1 MYFCCVSQF
10 INVTKEYTDWRMDK
24 KNISG
29 FVLTGG
35 KSSRMGSDKGL
46 MPFDRKPLVLHALE
60 TLDEVA
66 GQVMISANDAVYR
79 QFSHPVVPDVVH
91 NIGPMGGIYSCLLQS
106 ATEFNIF
113 LPCDMP
119 FVPSD
124 LFVWLLQHI
133 GDYPCAVPVHDDYKM
148 EPLCVVYR
156 KSCMETFAEFIEKGR
171 YKVLDALA
179 QLGYAAVKI
188 DETTP
193 FYDNH
198 LFFNLNTL
206 PDYHYALQ
214 YIENRKKRE
223 S

>member
-1 MYFCCVSQF
+1 VP
-10 INVTKEYTDWRMDK
+10 TDK

-66 GQVMISANDAVYR
+66 EQVMISANDAVYS
-79 QFSHPVVPDVVH
+79 QFSLPVVPDVVH
-91 NIGPMGGIYSCLLQS
+91 DIGPMGGIYSCLRQS

-113 LPCDMP
+113 LPCDTP
-119 FVPSD
+119 FVPPD
-124 LFVWLLQHI
+124 LFILLLQHI
-133 GDYPCAVPVHDDYKM
+133 GDHPCAVPVHDDNKM
-148 EPLCVVYR
+148 EPLCAVYR
-156 KSCMETFAEFIEKGR
+156 KSCLETFAEFIEKGC
-171 YKVLDALA
+171 YKVHDALA
-179 QLGYAAVKI
+179 RLGYAAVKI

-193 FYDNH
+193 FYDN
-198 LFFNLNTL
+198 LMFFNLNTL
-206 PDYHYALQ
+206 PDYHYALH

>member
-1 MYFCCVSQF
+1 ML
-10 INVTKEYTDWRMDK
+10 TDK

-66 GQVMISANDAVYR
+66 GQVMISANDAVYG
-79 QFSHPVVPDVVH
+79 QFSHLVVPDVVH
-91 NIGPMGGIYSCLLQS
+91 DIGPIGGIYSCLRQS

-113 LPCDMP
+113 LPCDTP

-124 LFVWLLQHI
+124 LFVLLLQHI
-133 GDYPCAVPVHDDYKM
+133 GDHPCAVPVHDGNKM
-148 EPLCVVYR
+148 EPLCAVYR
-156 KSCMETFAEFIEKGR
+156 KSCLETFAEFIEKGC
-171 YKVLDALA
+171 YKVHDALA
-179 QLGYAAVKI
+179 RLGYAEVKI

-193 FYDNH
+193 FYDN
-198 LFFNLNTL
+198 LMFFNLNTL
-206 PDYHYALQ
+206 PDYHYAFQ
-214 YIENRKKRE
+214 YIEDRKKRE

>member
-1 MYFCCVSQF
+1 
-10 INVTKEYTDWRMDK
+10 MDK
-24 KNISG
+24 QNISG

-60 TLDEVA
+60 TLEEVA

-91 NIGPMGGIYSCLLQS
+91 DIGPMGGIYSCLLQS

-124 LFVWLLQHI
+124 LFVLLLQHI
-133 GDYPCAVPVHDDYKM
+133 GDYPCAVPVHEGNKP
-148 EPLCVVYR
+148 EPLCAVYR
-156 KSCMETFAEFIEKGR
+156 KSCMKRCEFIEGC

-179 QLGYAAVKI
+179 RLGYAAVKI

-193 FYDNH
+193 FYGNH

-206 PDYHYALQ
+206 PDYHHALQ